1 MNVDKDLN
9 MAAESNS
16 ATGRTSYKTKNP
28 QNLDEALWR
37 FARKYCWIVTCFAI
51 LLLLTG
57 CKTSSGRKIEDM
69 ALGEYTYTDAAQN
82 CNEECTFEAEK
93 QTEDS
98 KGMYTYPTE
107 TVPSRAPSIH
117 KKTTFLSMQGYYDCP
132 NHQPLEEWL
141 DFRESY
147 DVDKSLLNASDQT
160 GSDIP
165 VDYFDYGCYTWDMVN
180 KVDEILEKYDLA
192 LLTNQEL
199 VQYDQPELWLD
210 GLNIDGIFREGA
222 NIDYTYAGG
231 YFYSEGTFQMECN
244 LQLMQEDAAWPY
256 SIYPSYRYSVKS
268 CFDPA
273 YLSVGDVDSYEQ
285 WKYTASDGNEMLLAL
300 NSERALIVC
309 EQDEAVITVYMKSH
323 SGQTGG
329 EQMNQLALEQIA
341 EVFDF
346 SICPRPPAA
355 RGDG

>member
-9 MAAESNS
+9 MVAESSS
-16 ATGRTSYKTKNP
+16 ATGWISYKAKNS
-28 QNLDEALWR
+28 QNFDEALWR
-37 FARKYCWIVTCFAI
+37 FVFKYCWIVTCFAI

-57 CKTSSGRKIEDM
+57 CETSSRRKIEDM

-82 CNEECTFEAEK
+82 CNEEYTFEAEK

-98 KGMYTYPTE
+98 KDMYTYPTE
-107 TVPSRAPSIH
+107 TVPSRPPVFH

-132 NHQPLEEWL
+132 NHQALGEWL

-165 VDYFDYGCYTWDMVN
+165 VDYFAYGCYTWDMVN

-210 GLNIDGIFREGA
+210 SLNIDGIFREGA

-244 LQLMQEDAAWPY
+244 LQLTQKDAAWPY
-256 SIYPSYRYSVKS
+256 SVYPCYRYSVKS

-323 SGQTGG
+323 SGQTDG
-329 EQMNQLALEQIA
+329 EQMSQLALEQIA

-346 SICPRPPAA
+346 SICPI
-355 RGDG
+355 